1 MAAPVV
7 PPPIDGD
14 RPAEAPVRWA
24 VFDGT
29 GRLREKSW
37 DIGPE
42 DLETIRALV
51 PADGHSHLSHEGRD
65 GRRWRLALRRLRALP
80 PNPDA
85 EREEDDEEARPSRGE
100 FAPGPASASL
110 FLAAGEPLGP
120 VEGSLRNVGLVLI
133 GLSTGLWLLAAV
145 AGRYY
150 CRRALR
156 PVAAMADAARSMTGW
171 GRYYHLP
178 SPGTGDELEGLAQ
191 SFNDL
196 LDRLHHELERQ
207 TRFTGDASHQL
218 RTPLT
223 ALIGE
228 LEVAR
233 RRDRSAEDYR
243 QIIDEAHGEALRL
256 REIIESLLFL
266 ARAEAEA
273 SCPDLRPIDLADWL
287 PRHLRG
293 WSARDR
299 GRDIEADIADAPLRV
314 RAHEPLLG
322 QMLDNL
328 LENAAKYSEPGTPI
342 RVALRREGDVSRA
355 LGRGPGRR
363 PGGRRAAARL
373 RAVLPLAPR
382 PAPRPPRRGPRPGG
396 RPPDRRQLRRDRLGR
411 GHLRPRQPVRGPLP
425 RGRRV
430 PGPFPGPRLL
440 SPGAGRDGYPSEF
453 RSSGGSRVGG
463 RGPSEPGAWRRAN
476 PSPVRNEPNPRPD
489 EPNPPADR
497 TRAYAFRSPSC
508 GPVLRS
514 HPRGGMLPDNFK
526 KVTPSDYRNSQL
538 CKGFIV

>member
-1 MAAPVV
+1 MSLSARLTGFFLVAVAILLGGASAATYLLARTHLHHDLDERIINTLDLLAAEAV
-7 PPPIDGD
+7 D
-14 RPAEAPVRWA
+14 RPGMVAWRLRSSRAPADEGHGGEAPVRWA

-42 DLETIRALV
+42 DLAAIRDLV
-51 PADGHSHLSHEGRD
+51 PTDGHSHLSYEDRD

-80 PNPDA
+80 RPSDA
-85 EREEDDEEARPSRGE
+85 EREEDDEEAPPSRVE
-100 FAPGPASASL
+100 FAAGPASAAL
-110 FLAAGEPLGP
+110 FLAAGEPLEP
-120 VEGSLRNVGLVLI
+120 VEASLRNVGVVLI
-133 GLSTGLWLLAAV
+133 GLSTGLWLLAAL

-156 PVAAMADAARSMTGW
+156 PVAAMADAARAMSGW
-171 GRYYHLP
+171 ERYYHLP

-243 QIIDEAHGEALRL
+243 RVIDEAHGEAIRL

-287 PRHLRG
+287 PEHLRG

-299 GRDIEADIADAPLRV
+299 GHDIETDIADAPLRV

-342 RVALRREGDVSRA
+342 RVGLRRIGDAIELSVADRGVG
-355 LGRGPGRR
+355 LGHDELPHVFEPFYRSPR
-363 PGGRRAAARL
+363 ARL
-373 RAVLPLAPR
+373 RGRPGVGLGLAVVRRIAANFSGTVSAEGTPGLGSRFAVRFPEAVAVKAPSLAP
-382 PAPRPPRRGPRPGG
+382 A
-396 RPPDRRQLRRDRLGR
+396 
-411 GHLRPRQPVRGPLP
+411 
-425 RGRRV
+425 
-430 PGPFPGPRLL
+430 
-440 SPGAGRDGYPSEF
+440 S
-453 RSSGGSRVGG
+453 
-463 RGPSEPGAWRRAN
+463 
-476 PSPVRNEPNPRPD
+476 
-489 EPNPPADR
+489 
-497 TRAYAFRSPSC
+497 
-508 GPVLRS
+508 
-514 HPRGGMLPDNFK
+514 
-526 KVTPSDYRNSQL
+526 
-538 CKGFIV
+538 